1 MSIQP
6 EQPEAPRL
14 IVRIAGVCLVVGV
27 LAIVVGSFWP
37 ALGALLIVG
46 AMLLIAAVILL
57 APYCRPQIVW
67 TAATQETSASCIAT
81 NSSNQSMKPTAHYDI
96 TAVCLP

>member
-1 MSIQP
+1 MQQLSIQP

-27 LAIVVGSFWP
+27 LAIVGGSFWP
-37 ALGALLIVG
+37 VLGALLIVG

-57 APYCRPQIVW
+57 APYCRPPNCLDRH
-67 TAATQETSASCIAT
+67 ETR
-81 NSSNQSMKPTAHYDI
+81 DI
-96 TAVCLP
+96 RKLYRDQ